1 MLRRSVNRLDHIAI
15 LVKLENLETYKQL
28 LTDTLG
34 VAWDEAVPNESAGV
48 IALPSWDSGLELIAP
63 LRPSGTIHD
72 RIERFGEGTVSI
84 VFGVADL
91 EKGVERAVAGGG
103 QFIFNLVLAGD
114 EPWLKRFET
123 FKEAK
128 VKIFPDHFSSTVTLG
143 EIVPAAHEMAE
154 PA

>member
-1 MLRRSVNRLDHIAI
+1 MLRRSVNRLDHIAL
-15 LVKLENLETYKQL
+15 LVKLENLEKYKQL

-34 VAWDEAVPNESAGV
+34 VVWDEAVPNEGAGV

-72 RIERFGEGTVSI
+72 RIERWGEGTVSI
-84 VFGVADL
+84 VFGVNKI
-91 EKGVERAVAGGG
+91 EEGVERAVAAGGE
-103 QFIFNLVLAGD
+103 FLFNLVLEGD

-128 VKIFPDHFSSTVTLG
+128 VKVFPDDFASTVTLG
-143 EIVPAAHEMAE
+143 EIVPAAHEME
-154 PA
+154 